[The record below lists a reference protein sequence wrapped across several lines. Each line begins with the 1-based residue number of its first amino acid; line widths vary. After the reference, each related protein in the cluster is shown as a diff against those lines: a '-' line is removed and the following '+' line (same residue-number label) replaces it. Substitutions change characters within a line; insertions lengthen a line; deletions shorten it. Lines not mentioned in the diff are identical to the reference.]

1 MRRSSTPILLL
12 VTLVQTLVQPA
23 AAQDAVTL
31 EALPG
36 YYEFFM
42 KTGRLERIGPERQR
56 DVLIDAGKLAPE
68 TRSDPLPAFILPN
81 AAGEAVELRAAA
93 EAERNLLIVSFRSWW

>member
-1 MRRSSTPILLL
+1 MRMTSSRILALGL
-12 VTLVQTLVQPA
+12 SLSPL
-23 AAQDAVTL
+23 AAQESTTIDR
-31 EALPG
+31 LPG

-56 DVLIDAGKLAPE
+56 DDLIDAGKLAPE

-81 AAGEAVELRAAA
+81 AAGDAVELRAAA
-93 EAERNLLIVSFRSWW
+93 DAERNLLIVSFRSWW